1 MTEKKTISSREK
13 DTGFININKKME
25 KLVENLAPKN
35 GGIGQLNYFYD
46 AVKGLYTDRAREIEA
61 LRAKGKK
68 IVGVFCN
75 FVPEELIYAAG
86 AIPIR
91 LSAGLQDTI
100 LTSEEILPRNFCPLI
115 KSALGFALEKSPHFE
130 STDVVIVPT
139 TCDGKKKLPEILG
152 EMKPTWTMEV
162 PHTME
167 TPQARELWFTEL
179 GLLKDHLEKLTGNK
193 IKKKALKREIL
204 LANRKRA
211 ALRKLYEL
219 RKRTP
224 PPIWGRDALLVTNQS
239 YHDDGQR
246 WTKNVEQLC
255 KELGKKGAVCDGSY
269 PRILL
274 TGCPT
279 VLPTWK
285 IPMLLE
291 ESGGIIVCDD
301 ICTGSKGLWD
311 PVEVPNWTLGEM
323 LIGLADRYLMNTCA
337 CFTPNM
343 ARIDRLFRFIE
354 EFNIEGVIYY
364 TLMACH
370 IYGMEIHRIENA
382 LKSRNI
388 PVLKIETDYSE
399 EDVEQIRTRME
410 AFIEM
415 IMAKKGVRLRG
426 ADVRRPEGMEK
437 ATSKKKTRGPP
448 GPPPAVSASSSESM
462 EKPARRGPLGP
473 PPTDSALPSRTAIS
487 CPSAGLPL
495 KDRKQ
500 APPCESTKL
509 PLRDQKLKTPGENP
523 SGRLRDRKLTPP
535 GQNNG

>member
-1 MTEKKTISSREK
+1 MAEKKTASSQE
-13 DTGFININKKME
+13 DYAAFTHINKKLV
-25 KLVENLAPKN
+25 KLIEYLAPKN
-35 GGIGQLNYFYD
+35 GRIIGMNYFYNS
-46 AVKGLYTDRAREIEA
+46 VMGLYTDRAREIEE

-75 FVPEELIYAAG
+75 FVPEELIYASG

-115 KSALGFALEKSPHFE
+115 KSALGFALQKSPHFE

-152 EMKPTWTMEV
+152 EMKPTWTIEV

-167 TPQARELWFTEL
+167 TPQARELWLTEL

-224 PPIWGRDALLVTNQS
+224 PPIWGRDALLITNQS
-239 YHDDGQR
+239 YHDDSLR
-246 WTKNVEQLC
+246 WTKNVERLC
-255 KELGKKGAVCDGSY
+255 HELKEKGPVSDKSY

-285 IPMLLE
+285 IPLLLE

-311 PVEVPNWTLGEM
+311 PVEIPNWTLGEM

-354 EFNIEGVIYY
+354 EYNIEGVIYY

-382 LKSRNI
+382 LKSKNI

-426 ADVRRPEGMEK
+426 TDVRRPEGMSS
-437 ATSKKKTRGPP
+437 ATTRKKKRGPP
-448 GPPPAVSASSSESM
+448 GPPRAASAASSEIDGIPALKGPPGPPATACPPSQVASSS
-462 EKPARRGPLGP
+462 
-473 PPTDSALPSRTAIS
+473 IS
-487 CPSAGLPL
+487 PETHLR
-495 KDRKQ
+495 DRKL
-500 APPCESTKL
+500 APPCERTAL
-509 PLRDQKLKTPGENP
+509 PTDDQKRQAPGKKP

-535 GQNNG
+535 GQSNG